1 MPTTDQYFDVQIGVA
16 YLSGKLQAGY
26 SQALNEM
33 LGIEIDKG
41 ESQSNWLGDLCLM
54 NKRLMLLM
62 MSATY

>member
-1 MPTTDQYFDVQIGVA
+1 MVRMRRRFGNFYLLAKCPPLTNIFDVQIGVA

-41 ESQSNWLGDLCLM
+41 ESQSN
-54 NKRLMLLM
+54 
-62 MSATY
+62 